1 MVVAM
6 TPSDKIDVRAVAI
19 ERSSALKVQ
28 QAKVEVLVTERI
40 KQRNAARDAGQP
52 APLVAAL
59 DALLVA
65 ERTLGLQLNDT
76 ARAFADIAAG
86 KYGDT

>member
-1 MVVAM
+1 M
-6 TPSDKIDVRAVAI
+6 TPSDKVDVRAVAI
-19 ERSSALKVQ
+19 GRSNALKAQ
-28 QAKVEVLVTERI
+28 QAKVEELVTERI
-40 KQRNAARDAGQP
+40 KQRNAAREAGGS
-52 APLVAAL
+52 ARIVAAL

-65 ERTLGLQLNDT
+65 ERILALQLNDT